1 MEQYLERKNFIEN
14 VVLHPKY
21 LDKNLFK
28 HLELI
33 LTKKYST
40 NYNNKGFIFNIKI
53 ESILDNQI
61 TMSNQILLKVQF
73 SCDYYVPQVGH
84 IFKGVVKKKMSKYQ
98 WINVNSLIIY
108 LQDNSENTVENTLI
122 NVEITKVKN
131 DNTLCFGK
139 VVN

>member
-1 MEQYLERKNFIEN
+1 MERYLERKNFIEN

-53 ESILDNQI
+53 DSILDNQI
-61 TMSNQILLKVQF
+61 SMSNQILLKVQF